1 MNYYKQLDIVE
12 EELITKNEQDQIKF
26 PNQKWY
32 RTVTEMFFCFIYE
45 ILYIVVFWEENGPDF
60 CQKFLKEMERSL
72 IWGSFLLWAVI
83 LTLQLIIVKVHKL
96 K

>member
-1 MNYYKQLDIVE
+1 MRNLLTCKSNIFVVQVTRNNKVNYYKQLDIVE

-72 IWGSFLLWAVI
+72 I
-83 LTLQLIIVKVHKL
+83 
-96 K
+96 